1 MSYFAYMSKV
11 NDIVDSVGRV
21 KIRMHLDVGD
31 TAISNACTK
40 NMFPASWRDVLEELC
55 DPLGIDT
62 AAPEF
67 KGLFNMKRAHCSEIS
82 EVAAE

>member
-1 MSYFAYMSKV
+1 MSYFARMSKV
-11 NDIVDSVGRV
+11 NDIVNSVGRLT
-21 KIRMHLDVGD
+21 IRMHLDVGD

-55 DPLGIDT
+55 APLGIDT

-67 KGLFNMKRAHCSEIS
+67 KGLFNMKRAQSSEGA